1 MQSFHENELQDLIE
15 ELILKEWRMLDSAL
29 KKFKNP
35 GFIFSD
41 HVY

>member
-1 MQSFHENELQDLIE
+1 MIE